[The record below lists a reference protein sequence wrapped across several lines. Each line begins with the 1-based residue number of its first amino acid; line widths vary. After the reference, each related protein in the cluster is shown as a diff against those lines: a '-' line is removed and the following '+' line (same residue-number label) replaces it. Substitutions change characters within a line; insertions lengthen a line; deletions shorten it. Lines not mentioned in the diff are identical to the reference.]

1 MRSSKPPA
9 LATWLV
15 EHAVRGGNS
24 EPLAGD
30 LLEQFSQG
38 RSAGWYW
45 RQVVGAVI
53 VGWSKE
59 FRTLGVAA
67 VVTVVWTSALTL
79 FYGHFWAD
87 AQMLALN
94 LMVMRHGWWD
104 WGGAGFSNW
113 CLSSLAFAAF
123 NALPI
128 ALATSMYLGLA
139 RMFTVRRFL
148 RGLFAGLLATA
159 IGFGFSF
166 VPLGLFGSSLNLP
179 LYRLPR
185 FFGELVLS
193 LLLFVILLISMWA
206 AGPSQEQRGSVR
218 IALP

>member
-24 EPLAGD
+24 EALAGD

-45 RQVVGAVI
+45 RQVVSAII

-59 FRTLGVAA
+59 FRTLGVA
-67 VVTVVWTSALTL
+67 VGVTVVWTSALTL
-79 FYGHFWAD
+79 FYGRFWAD
-87 AQMLALN
+87 AQMIALER
-94 LMVMRHGWWD
+94 MVLRHGWWD

-113 CLSSLAFAAF
+113 CFSSLGIAAF

-128 ALATSMYLGLA
+128 ALATSIYLGLA
-139 RMFTVRRFL
+139 RTFTVRRFL
-148 RGLFAGLLATA
+148 RGFVAGLLATA
-159 IGFGFSF
+159 ISFGLSF
-166 VPLGLFGSSLNLP
+166 VPLSLFGSFDQP
-179 LYRLPR
+179 LGLLPR
-185 FFGELVLS
+185 SLAELVLS
-193 LLLFVILLISMWA
+193 LFLLFILLISMWA
-206 AGPSQEQRGSVR
+206 AGPNQDGHRKLQV
-218 IALP
+218 ALP